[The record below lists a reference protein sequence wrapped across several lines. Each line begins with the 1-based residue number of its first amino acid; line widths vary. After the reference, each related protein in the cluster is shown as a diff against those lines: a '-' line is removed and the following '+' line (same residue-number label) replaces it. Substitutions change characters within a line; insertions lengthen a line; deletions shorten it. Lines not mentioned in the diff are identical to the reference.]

1 MRYVGS
7 PKHKEPWQRG
17 QSGTQCPRDLSIAP
31 QVLLE
36 QSVLQPDNQNVRWAT
51 DGRRAFIARRTL
63 GDEWHGYP
71 ERFSKVPAA
80 VLRQWETEG
89 RVSRR
94 AMRDDQR
101 ATMRERR

>member
-17 QSGTQCPRDLSIAP
+17 RTGSLCPGDLRVAP

-36 QSVLQPDNQNVRWAT
+36 QSSVDPDAADLRWAT
-51 DGRRAFIARRTL
+51 DGVRAFAARRTL

-71 ERFSKVPAA
+71 VRFVEVPAV
-80 VLRQWETEG
+80 VLRRWEAEG

-94 AMRDDQR
+94 AVRDDQR
-101 ATMRERR
+101 AARRQRR